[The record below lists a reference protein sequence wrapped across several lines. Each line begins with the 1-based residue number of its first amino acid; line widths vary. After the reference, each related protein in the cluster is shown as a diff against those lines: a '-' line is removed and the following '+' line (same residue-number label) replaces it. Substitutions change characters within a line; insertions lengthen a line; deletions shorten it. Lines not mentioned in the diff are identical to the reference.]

1 MGAAKNEI
9 MNQLFQGNITIHEA
23 VETLGV
29 SEDNIHKMID
39 DYEYVPTSDEIIKA
53 NSFIQDNF
61 EHIENE
67 VFPKIIKKVSQP
79 VMHTDANEFLENHS
93 DIRPSLEL
101 VDSVGIN
108 MPYCSTPS
116 RFESA
121 YHG

>member
-1 MGAAKNEI
+1 MDAAKNEI

-53 NSFIQDNF
+53 NSFIQDNL
-61 EHIENE
+61 EHIEND
-67 VFPKIIKKVSQP
+67 VFPNIIKKVLQP
-79 VMHTDANEFLENHS
+79 VMYTDANEILGNHP

-101 VDSVGIN
+101 VNSEGTNIFY
-108 MPYCSTPS
+108 PSTT

>member
-1 MGAAKNEI
+1 MVAAKNEI

-23 VETLGV
+23 VEILGV

-67 VFPKIIKKVSQP
+67 VFPNIRKNVLQP
-79 VMHTDANEFLENHS
+79 VMHTDANEFLGNHS

-108 MPYCSTPS
+108 LSYCSPPS